1 MPRLTSFQVSAQPQ
15 NDSPNMSGGEIGDVR
30 VKLKGINKATRKRAD
45 GTVAIY
51 YYHRPS
57 GKPIIGAPGTPEFI
71 ASFADA
77 EGNMAARMRTSRNF
91 DASFAGL
98 VQRFEVSPEYDK
110 MRASTRQEYRRKFR
124 TIDKEWGDCPIAGLL
139 HKNFRRDVL
148 VWRDK
153 IAHKTPR
160 EADNLVSAM
169 SRVLSYAVDRGE
181 IERNAL
187 LGVRRVYRANRADK
201 IWMLGHIDAFN
212 RAAPAELRAALTLAI
227 HTGQRQ
233 ADLLTLPWSAYDGH
247 RIALRQA
254 KTGRMVSIKCAGPLK
269 AMLDTLPKRGPL
281 ILTTPSGLP
290 WKKRYFSQRWDDAC
304 SKAGISDLHF
314 HDLRGTA
321 ITRLAEAGASVPEIA
336 AVTGHNLAT
345 ANHILD
351 VYLSRTQ
358 ELADA
363 AIIKF
368 DAHASRLQK

>member
-1 MPRLTSFQVSAQPQ
+1 MQRLTVSRVSSQPPR
-15 NDSPNMSGGEIGDVR
+15 NRTTRHGGSDDVR
-30 VKLKGINKATRKRAD
+30 TRLKGVNKATRRRAD
-45 GTVAIY
+45 GSVAVY

-57 GKPIIGAPGTPEFI
+57 GRRIEGEPGTPEFL
-71 ASFADA
+71 ASFANA
-77 EGNMAARMRTSRNF
+77 QNNMADRLRKARDFETTL
-91 DASFAGL
+91 AGL
-98 VQRFEVSPEYDK
+98 IRRFELSPDFDK
-110 MRASTRQEYRRKFR
+110 MRHSTRLEYRRKFK
-124 TIDKEWGDCPIAGLL
+124 TIDKEWGDCPIAALTD
-139 HKNFRRDVL
+139 KDFRRDVL

-153 IAHKTPR
+153 IALRTRR

-169 SRVLSYAVDRGE
+169 ARVLAYAVDRGE
-181 IERNAL
+181 LDRNTLAQ
-187 LGVRRVYRANRADK
+187 VRRVYRANRSDK
-201 IWMLGHIDAFN
+201 IWMPEHVEAFN

-233 ADLLTLPWSAYDGH
+233 ADLLTLPWSAYDGQ
-247 RIALRQA
+247 RIMLRQA
-254 KTGRMVSIKCAGPLK
+254 KTGRMVSVKCTGPLK
-269 AMLDTLPKRGPL
+269 VMLDALPKRGPL

-304 SKAGISDLHF
+304 RAAGIVDLHF

-336 AVTGHNLAT
+336 AVTGHNLST

-358 ELADA
+358 ALADA

-368 DAHASRLQK
+368 DAHATRLQK